1 MNVKFYE
8 LAVGAE
14 FTAFGRAYQ
23 KVAMSMAEV
32 LAHPHR
38 EEAGS
43 GVEGRTSS
51 VEGLPVENRRYGRM
65 LSCATSDLAEGPKP
79 GSGWVFMGLTEVVS
93 DGPMLPPEVAEQW
106 RPASVEAWA
115 EHLAPA
121 PGQRDR

>member
-32 LAHPHR
+32 LPDGHHVAHPHPK
-38 EEAGS
+38 EASS

-51 VEGLPVENRRYGRM
+51 VQALPVENRRYGRM
-65 LSCATSDLAEGPKP
+65 KSCATSESFRTGTLG
-79 GSGWVFMGLTEVVS
+79 MGRMGRMGARAFEI
-93 DGPMLPPEVAEQW
+93 
-106 RPASVEAWA
+106 
-115 EHLAPA
+115 
-121 PGQRDR
+121 